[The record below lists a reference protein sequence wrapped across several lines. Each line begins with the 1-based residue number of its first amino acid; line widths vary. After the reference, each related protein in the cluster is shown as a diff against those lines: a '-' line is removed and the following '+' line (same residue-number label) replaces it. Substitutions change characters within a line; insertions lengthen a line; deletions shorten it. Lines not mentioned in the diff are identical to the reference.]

1 MNRTLIIL
9 LISCLTGLWASGS
22 ADYSDRKNEITADS
36 AFINNLSD
44 SIRSDYVRDEIK
56 ALLDKISESK
66 KIFCSFGIDVYKRQ
80 KFKYVMSYKTEM
92 TISDL
97 LDSLSD
103 VMGKARILRVNKLDL
118 DNGNGN
124 KSGKQIALSDN
135 SFKDLE
141 KEPSYKSKAK
151 ILDLIEKTALTS
163 FQKSSLEWIWGKSP
177 ESDAYFSTKLTFFDD
192 HFSLYP
198 EYRFFVGND
207 PFRDPKSWFFALED
221 YIAPGSPLPVVAEVK
236 TEEIKEEITKNEERK
251 PEEKLISVEEIKQE
265 PVAEAPVQET
275 KEPES
280 VQKEEVKEE
289 IVEAKNEPAPL
300 QKEIVPV
307 IAEPQE
313 PEFDCGGSDEI
324 SDFTLDAVFY
334 EKNDKNELQP
344 VNRTVRSDD
353 MLKELFKSGAEIK
366 FIRLTGSDFVFE
378 GNEVRKSNSESVIE
392 VAGDINICLNR
403 LKSYLAE
410 GISEPNKKRSVE
422 LITTANKDKLS
433 YNAHILT
440 VYDGQTT
447 VFTDYKV
454 YASSEVRK
462 DKNSWFNKL

>member
-9 LISCLTGLWASGS
+9 IISCLTGLWASGS

-36 AFINNLSD
+36 AFIKNFSD
-44 SIRSDYVRDEIK
+44 SIRSDYVKDEIK
-56 ALLDKISESK
+56 ALLDKISGSK
-66 KIFCSFGIDVYKRQ
+66 KIFGRFGIDVYKRQ
-80 KFKYVMSYKTEM
+80 KFKYIMSYKTEM

-103 VMGKARILRVNKLDL
+103 VIGKARILRINKLDL

-124 KSGKQIALSDN
+124 GNGKKISFADN
-135 SFKDLE
+135 SFKDIE

-221 YIAPGSPLPVVAEVK
+221 YIAPGAPLPVVAEVK
-236 TEEIKEEITKNEERK
+236 TEEIKEEVIK
-251 PEEKLISVEEIKQE
+251 PEEIKTE
-265 PVAEAPVQET
+265 PVAESTVPET
-275 KEPES
+275 KEVAVSELE
-280 VQKEEVKEE
+280 KH
-289 IVEAKNEPAPL
+289 EP
-300 QKEIVPV
+300 IPV

-324 SDFTLDAVFY
+324 SDFALDAVFY

-353 MLKELFKSGAEIK
+353 MMKELFKSGAGIK
-366 FIRLTGSDFVFE
+366 FVRLTGSDYIFE
-378 GNEVRKSNSESVIE
+378 GNEVTKSNSESVIE
-392 VAGDINICLNR
+392 VEGDINVCLNR
-403 LKSYLAE
+403 LKAFLSE
-410 GISEPNKKRSVE
+410 GISEPNKKRSIE

>member
-1 MNRTLIIL
+1 MNRTLLIL

-22 ADYSDRKNEITADS
+22 ADYSDRENEITADS
-36 AFINNLSD
+36 AFIKNLSD
-44 SIRSDYVRDEIK
+44 SIRSDYVKDEIK
-56 ALLDKISESK
+56 ALLDKISGSK
-66 KIFCSFGIDVYKRQ
+66 KIFRRFGIDVYKRQ

-103 VMGKARILRVNKLDL
+103 VIGKAKILRVNKLDL

-124 KSGKQIALSDN
+124 GKKISFSDN

-221 YIAPGSPLPVVAEVK
+221 YIAPGAPLLVVAEVK
-236 TEEIKEEITKNEERK
+236 TEEMKEDVIK
-251 PEEKLISVEEIKQE
+251 PEEIKTE
-265 PVAEAPVQET
+265 PVAKAPVPET
-275 KEPES
+275 KEPGS
-280 VQKEEVKEE
+280 VQKEEVDEVVISQHAKPEE
-289 IVEAKNEPAPL
+289 IP
-300 QKEIVPV
+300 
-307 IAEPQE
+307 IASE

-353 MLKELFKSGAEIK
+353 MLKELFKNGAEIK
-366 FIRLTGSDFVFE
+366 FIRLTGSDYMFE
-378 GNEVRKSNSESVIE
+378 GNEVRKSSSETVIE
-392 VAGDINICLNR
+392 VAGDIYVCLNR
-403 LKSYLAE
+403 LKAYLSE
-410 GISEPNKKRSVE
+410 GISEPNKKRSIE

-447 VFTDYKV
+447 VFTEYKV

>member
-9 LISCLTGLWASGS
+9 FVSCLTGLWASGG
-22 ADYSDRKNEITADS
+22 ADYSGRKNEITADS
-36 AFINNLSD
+36 VFIKNISD
-44 SIRSDYVRDEIK
+44 SIRSDYVKDEIK
-56 ALLDKISESK
+56 ALLDKISQSK
-66 KIFCSFGIDVYKRQ
+66 KIFGRFGIDVYKRQ
-80 KFKYVMSYKTEM
+80 KFKYIMSYQSEM

-103 VMGKARILRVNKLDL
+103 VIGKARILRINKLDL

-124 KSGKQIALSDN
+124 GNGNGKKISFSDN

-207 PFRDPKSWFFALED
+207 PFRDPKSWFFSLED
-221 YIAPGSPLPVVAEVK
+221 YIAPGAPLPVVAEVK
-236 TEEIKEEITKNEERK
+236 TEKIKENG
-251 PEEKLISVEEIKQE
+251 IKTEDIKTE
-265 PVAEAPVQET
+265 PVAEAPLTET
-275 KEPES
+275 KDSVVSEPA
-280 VQKEEVKEE
+280 KPEE
-289 IVEAKNEPAPL
+289 IPL
-300 QKEIVPV
+300 
-307 IAEPQE
+307 IAEPKE
-313 PEFDCGGSDEI
+313 PEFDCGGSDDI

-334 EKNDKNELQP
+334 EKNYKNELQP
-344 VNRTVRSDD
+344 VSKTVRSDE
-353 MLKELFKSGAEIK
+353 MLKELFKSGARIK
-366 FIRLTGSDFVFE
+366 FIRLTGSDFIFE

-403 LKSYLAE
+403 LKAYLSE
-410 GISEPNKKRSVE
+410 GISEPNKKRSIE

-447 VFTDYKV
+447 LFTDYKV

-462 DKNSWFNKL
+462 AKNSWFNKL

>member
-1 MNRTLIIL
+1 MKRTLIIL
-9 LISCLTGLWASGS
+9 FISCLTGLWASGS
-22 ADYSDRKNEITADS
+22 ADYSERKNEITADS
-36 AFINNLSD
+36 AFIKNLSD
-44 SIRSDYVRDEIK
+44 SIRSDYVKDEIK
-56 ALLDKISESK
+56 TLLDKISGSK
-66 KIFCSFGIDVYKRQ
+66 KIFGRFGIDVYKRQ

-103 VMGKARILRVNKLDL
+103 VIGKAKILRVNKLDL

-124 KSGKQIALSDN
+124 GKKISFSDN

-141 KEPSYKSKAK
+141 KEPSYKSKVK

-221 YIAPGSPLPVVAEVK
+221 YIAPGAPLPVVAEVK
-236 TEEIKEEITKNEERK
+236 TEEIKEEVIK
-251 PEEKLISVEEIKQE
+251 PEEIKTE
-265 PVAEAPVQET
+265 PVADAHVPET

-280 VQKEEVKEE
+280 VQKKEVKEE
-289 IVEAKNEPAPL
+289 IVEAKNETAPL
-300 QKEIVPV
+300 QREIVPV
-307 IAEPQE
+307 IAESPE

-324 SDFTLDAVFY
+324 TDFTLDAVFY

-353 MLKELFKSGAEIK
+353 MLKDLFKSGAGIK
-366 FIRLTGSDFVFE
+366 FIRLIGSDYIFE
-378 GNEVRKSNSESVIE
+378 GNEVTKSNSESVIE
-392 VAGDINICLNR
+392 VEGDINVCLNR
-403 LKSYLAE
+403 LKAYLSE
-410 GISEPNKKRSVE
+410 GISEPNKKRSIE
-422 LITTANKDKLS
+422 LITTSNKDKLS

-447 VFTDYKV
+447 IFTEYKV

>member
-1 MNRTLIIL
+1 MNRIIIIFL
-9 LISCLTGLWASGS
+9 FSCFTGLWASGS

-36 AFINNLSD
+36 AFIKNISD
-44 SIRSDYVRDEIK
+44 SIRSDYVKDEIK
-56 ALLDKISESK
+56 ALLDKISGSK
-66 KIFCSFGIDVYKRQ
+66 KIFGRFGIDVYKRQ

-103 VMGKARILRVNKLDL
+103 VIGKARILRINKLDL

-124 KSGKQIALSDN
+124 GKKISFSDN

-141 KEPSYKSKAK
+141 KEPSYKNKAK

-207 PFRDPKSWFFALED
+207 PFRDPKSWFFTLED
-221 YIAPGSPLPVVAEVK
+221 YIAPGAPLPVVAEVK
-236 TEEIKEEITKNEERK
+236 TESSSSTKT
-251 PEEKLISVEEIKQE
+251 VQE
-265 PVAEAPVQET
+265 P
-275 KEPES
+275 
-280 VQKEEVKEE
+280 QKEVKEE
-289 IVEAKNEPAPL
+289 IADFKKEPETVVAEKEEIKDIVISQPAKPEA
-300 QKEIVPV
+300 IPV
-307 IAEPQE
+307 ISESQE

-353 MLKELFKSGAEIK
+353 ILKDLFKNSAVIK
-366 FIRLTGSDFVFE
+366 FIRLTGSDFIFE
-378 GNEVRKSNSESVIE
+378 GSEVRKSSSESVIE
-392 VAGDINICLNR
+392 VEGDINICLNR
-403 LKSYLAE
+403 LKAYLSE
-410 GISEPNKKRSVE
+410 GISEPNKKRSIE